1 MWNLSENFV
10 KISQY
15 FHLRF
20 HMVFHKLCEKML
32 WYFYVKILWKWCEKG
47 VPFHMVFH
55 TVEEH
60 EKDVK

>member
-1 MWNLSENFV
+1 
-10 KISQY
+10 
-15 FHLRF
+15 
-20 HMVFHKLCEKML
+20 MVFHKLCEKML
-32 WYFYVKILWKWCEKG
+32 WYFYAKILWKSCENC